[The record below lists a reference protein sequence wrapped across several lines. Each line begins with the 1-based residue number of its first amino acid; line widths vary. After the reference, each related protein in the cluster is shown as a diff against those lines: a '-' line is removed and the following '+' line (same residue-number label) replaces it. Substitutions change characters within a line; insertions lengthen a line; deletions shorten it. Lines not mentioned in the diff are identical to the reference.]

1 MPRVTGREAVLRYHA
16 RTMHHPGRYAAG
28 PGHLDWDAQPD
39 PFRSYAGA
47 PRVELPLAGDDLVA
61 SWGDLHRPGA
71 VGARP
76 LDPTSLGAFLELA
89 LGLTAWKEHRG
100 ARWALRANPSSG
112 NLHPTEGYV
121 LLAESEFLPA
131 GLFHYLSRDHA
142 LEQRWSPTAAGA
154 EAIARRL
161 PPGAFLLGLASIHW
175 RESWKYGERAFR
187 YCQHDA
193 GHALGSLR
201 YAAGVL
207 GWSARLLDAPGDDD
221 ARAFLGLDRDG
232 DFAALAP
239 PDREH
244 PDGLLVVAQ
253 ADAVDEA
260 ADRVERDLDD
270 LRAAVR
276 EGTWAG
282 VPNPLSPTH
291 VDWSAVGD
299 VAAATAKP
307 RTVVSRSSVPAGVP
321 DDRPSPGLSMT
332 AHPTRTEGDELSA
345 VRLLRQRRSAVAM
358 DGTTGLGRSAFFH
371 VVERL
376 LPRPGIPPWDVL
388 PGPSRVHP
396 VFLVHRVDG
405 LAPGLYLLER
415 APGALEDL
423 RKAMRRP
430 FVLEVV
436 EGRSLPLFLLEEGDA
451 RSVARFASCHQEI
464 ASDSAFAVAMLAD
477 LDGLDREPWLYRR
490 AHWEAGVVGQVL
502 YLEAEAA
509 GVRGTGIGCY
519 FDDVVHEALG
529 LADDRFRDLYHF
541 TVGGAVEDRRLTTR
555 PGYGDAVG
563 KRGRPGSP
571 DRHAGGPG
579 AGGQLGVLP
588 IRPLDGGR
596 RPRIRYDRSW
606 PDDSTSGITAGSW
619 TRTATSTPSCR
630 GGRGG
635 SRSA

>member
-1 MPRVTGREAVLRYHA
+1 VPPAPLHEAVLRYHA
-16 RTMHHPGRYAAG
+16 RTTHHPGRYAAG
-28 PGHLDWDAQPD
+28 PGRLDWDTQPD

-47 PRVELPLAGDDLVA
+47 PRVELPLAGDDLGA

-71 VGARP
+71 VAART
-76 LDPTSLGAFLELA
+76 LDPSSLGAFLELA

-121 LLAESEFLPA
+121 LLAESERLPA
-131 GLFHYLSRDHA
+131 GLFHYRSQDHV

-154 EAIARRL
+154 GAIARRL

-175 RESWKYGERAFR
+175 REAWKYGERAFR

-193 GHALGSLR
+193 GHALGALR

-221 ARAFLGLDRDG
+221 ARALLGLDRDP

-244 PDGLLVVAQ
+244 PDGLVVVAA
-253 ADAVDEA
+253 ADAVEEA
-260 ADRVERDLDD
+260 ADRVERGLDD

-276 EGTWAG
+276 EGRWAG
-282 VPNPLSPTH
+282 APNRLSPAH
-291 VDWSAVGD
+291 VDWPAIAE

-307 RTVVSRSSVPAGVP
+307 RTVVPRSSAPAGRRGTGGRRVGGSLEI
-321 DDRPSPGLSMT
+321 RPSGVPRDDGAT
-332 AHPTRTEGDELSA
+332 GKGDERSA
-345 VRLLRQRRSAVAM
+345 VPLIRQRRSAVAM
-358 DGTTGLGRSAFFH
+358 DGTTGIGANAFLH
-371 VVERL
+371 IVERL

-388 PGPSRVHP
+388 PGPPRVHP

-405 LAPGLYLLER
+405 LGPGLYLLER
-415 APGALEDL
+415 APGALEEL
-423 RKAMRRP
+423 RRALRQP
-430 FVLEVV
+430 FVFQAV
-436 EGRSLPLFLLEEGDA
+436 GIRSLPLFLLEEGDA
-451 RSVARFASCHQEI
+451 RSFARFASCHQEI

-519 FDDVVHEALG
+519 FDDVVHETLG
-529 LADDRFRDLYHF
+529 LAGDRFRDLYHF

-555 PGYGDAVG
+555 PGYGDHVG
-563 KRGRPGSP
+563 RRGR
-571 DRHAGGPG
+571 D
-579 AGGQLGVLP
+579 LGL
-588 IRPLDGGR
+588 
-596 RPRIRYDRSW
+596 
-606 PDDSTSGITAGSW
+606 
-619 TRTATSTPSCR
+619 
-630 GGRGG
+630 
-635 SRSA
+635 